1 MRQQL
6 RERSVAEA
14 WKLRQTS
21 FFSFFR
27 FMRASLSTTFI
38 DVAWYASLAL
48 FTKS

>member
-21 FFSFFR
+21 FFFILSFC
-27 FMRASLSTTFI
+27 ASEFVG
-38 DVAWYASLAL
+38 DVYRRCV
-48 FTKS
+48 